1 MMTSLLFALAA
12 AAAEPAA
19 PVPAL
24 SSPVL
29 APFTRDPRTMS
40 QADIRSHNLGRERN
54 APDFIRCLR
63 REETG
68 SLVRKNLSCRT
79 NAQWARAD
87 QIGNQNARD
96 TYQWM
101 ESKATV
107 TSN

>member
-19 PVPAL
+19 PPAL
-24 SSPVL
+24 APVIL
-29 APFTRDPRTMS
+29 APPLTRDPRSMS
-40 QADIRSHNLGRERN
+40 QTEIRNYNANRERN
-54 APDFIRCLR
+54 APDFIRCVR

-68 SLVRKNLSCRT
+68 SLARKTFSCRT
-79 NAQWARAD
+79 NAQWAQAD

-96 TYQWM
+96 TMQAM